1 MLMHITFS
9 YIISTNKI
17 YNTRFWK
24 AVVKYCAYENINGLI
39 MNWCRVTLT
48 LKNADH
54 VNYSVHVVQASGTIF
69 QNYKIMWKVKE
80 GINAL
85 LM

>member
-1 MLMHITFS
+1 
-9 YIISTNKI
+9 
-17 YNTRFWK
+17 
-24 AVVKYCAYENINGLI
+24 

-69 QNYKIMWKVKE
+69 QKYKIMWKVKE